1 MEHFRFFLLSVRR
14 YFSLWRL
21 FSRKASFSSVFITS
35 WRTDEYNFASLGG
48 RRDSTIFLAQN
59 EIWLIFYVQL
69 FLHLCRAAIY
79 VILLIFCSWVLAS
92 VYSSTAQFLKDSLL
106 ASLVCLLLMCIKEGF
121 MEPRASLR
129 LAGFDALKFGDAFFS
144 TEGTKG

>member
-1 MEHFRFFLLSVRR
+1 MFSVLLDGDIFLFGDYFLEKRVFLLFLSLRGGPMSTILHPWVGGGIRQ
-14 YFSLWRL
+14 YFWR
-21 FSRKASFSSVFITS
+21 KMKYGSFSK
-35 WRTDEYNFASLGG
+35 YNC
-48 RRDSTIFLAQN
+48 
-59 EIWLIFYVQL
+59 

-129 LAGFDALKFGDAFFS
+129 LAGFDALKFGDAFF
-144 TEGTKG
+144 